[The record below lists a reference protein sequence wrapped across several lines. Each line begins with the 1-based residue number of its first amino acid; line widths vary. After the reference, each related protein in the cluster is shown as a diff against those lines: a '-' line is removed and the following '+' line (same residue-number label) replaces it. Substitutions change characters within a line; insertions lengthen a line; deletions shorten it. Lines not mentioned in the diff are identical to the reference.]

1 MNFKKTISLYLYDGN
16 PNDRWN
22 CELSNWTGIAYKI
35 PRNQVKNED
44 RKELESPGVYF
55 LFGWDEIEDKPS
67 IYVGQ
72 AEKPIRRLKE
82 HLDKKD
88 NWNEVIVFTR
98 KDSNL
103 NKADIKYLEYK
114 FHSIAKEINR
124 YKVDNTNT
132 PTEPTLPES
141 KIEELKEYVFYAK
154 ILVNILGHKVFNEYT
169 EKSTGEKKGNTIFC
183 LSVGG
188 CDAKGTPTS
197 DGFVVLKGS
206 RINEK
211 AANSLPER
219 ISDRV
224 EESRKN
230 GLIKDNI
237 LKEDV
242 LFSSSSSAAGFAS
255 GYNLSGPTS
264 WKNKDGK
271 TLKLFEM
278 GESKEAKT
286 KKS

>member
-1 MNFKKTISLYLYDGN
+1 MKNMSFKKTIQLYLYDGD
-16 PNDRWN
+16 PNGRWN

-44 RKELESPGVYF
+44 RRELESPGVYF
-55 LFGWDEIEDKPS
+55 LFGWNETEGKPS
-67 IYVGQ
+67 IYVGE
-72 AEKPIRRLKE
+72 AEKPISRLKQ

-132 PTEPTLPES
+132 PKEPTLPES

-197 DGFVVLKGS
+197 DGFVLLKGS
-206 RINEK
+206 KINEK
-211 AANSLPER
+211 AANSLPKR
-219 ISDRV
+219 IGDRV
-224 EESRKN
+224 IESRKN

-237 LKEDV
+237 LEEDV
-242 LFSSSSSAAGFAS
+242 LFSSSSFAASFVLGRRA
-255 GYNLSGPTS
+255 GGPKK
-264 WKNKDGK
+264 WKTIDGK
-271 TLKLFEM
+271 TLKSFEM
-278 GESKEAKT
+278 GEDKKT
-286 KKS
+286 KS

>member
-55 LFGWDEIEDKPS
+55 LFGEDENEGKPS

-72 AEKPIRRLKE
+72 AEKPIRRLNE

>member
-55 LFGWDEIEDKPS
+55 LFGEDENEGKPS